1 MQDLSCGDPGRS
13 DQHKTIELP
22 VGYFVLY
29 AAGSAIVP
37 ATSRYILN
45 EEPQLRVNARPDSQD
60 PENIMSTQNIAVH
73 LPDGSIREVP
83 AGTTPLDIANSI
95 SPRLAA
101 ASVVA
106 RLTPVTT
113 ETKAKAAT
121 EESEAAM
128 YAAEDASATR
138 LVDLATP
145 LNADTKLELVTEKD
159 PEALKVVRHSAAHVL
174 ATAVLELFPET
185 KLGHGPA
192 TDAGFFYDFYREK
205 PFTPD
210 DLAAIEKKMAEV
222 VARDEKFVREYEPR
236 EQALAEFERDGDFMK
251 THFVTKFTEPESQV
265 SFYRNGKFVDFCRGP
280 HVPSTGRVKA
290 VKVTSLAGAYWLG
303 DEKNPQ
309 LQRMYGTAFFSQ
321 KDMDAHFARLEEA
334 AKRDHR
340 VLGKQLDLF
349 SIQELAGPGLVFWHP
364 KGGIVRKVME
374 DWMRDECLRRG
385 YLMVYTP
392 HVMRREL
399 WKVSGHEGFY
409 SGNMYTPMELDDA
422 EYRLKPMNCPGH
434 ILIYKNSPKSYRDL
448 PQRYAELGNV
458 YRYERSGTMHGLLRV
473 RGFTQDDAHIFCMPS
488 QIESE
493 VEACIDFAETV
504 LKTFGFNEFKIEL
517 STWDPNDR
525 KSYTGSDENWNLAIN
540 SLDRVLKAKA
550 IPYKTI
556 PGEAAF
562 YGPKIDIK
570 LVDVLGRLWQ
580 LSTVQFDFTLPA
592 RFELEYVGEDGERHQ
607 PVMVHRALFGSV
619 ERFFGV
625 LIEHYAGAFPF
636 WLAPVQIGLVPIS
649 ERHVAYAEK
658 VQTELKAAGF
668 RVEADARN
676 EKMNAKI
683 RDLANQ
689 KIPYILVFGDKEEAA
704 GSVSVR
710 TRGKGDQG
718 SMPLGE
724 FIAKAKGLAESKS
737 VEL

>member
-1 MQDLSCGDPGRS
+1 
-13 DQHKTIELP
+13 
-22 VGYFVLY
+22 
-29 AAGSAIVP
+29 
-37 ATSRYILN
+37 
-45 EEPQLRVNARPDSQD
+45 
-60 PENIMSTQNIAVH
+60 MSTQNIAVH

-113 ETKAKAAT
+113 ETKAKTTT
-121 EESEAAM
+121 EGESEAAM

-138 LVDLATP
+138 LVDLTTP
-145 LNADTKLELVTEKD
+145 LNADTKLELVKEND

-174 ATAVLELFPET
+174 ATAVLELFPDT

-222 VARDEKFVREYEPR
+222 IARDEKFVREYEPR
-236 EQALAEFERDGDFMK
+236 EEALAEFERDGDFMK
-251 THFVTKFTEPESQV
+251 THFVTKFTEPGSQV

-290 VKVTSLAGAYWLG
+290 VKVTTLAGAYWLG

-309 LQRMYGTAFFSQ
+309 LQRVYGTAFFSQ
-321 KDMDAHFARLEEA
+321 KEMDAHFARLEEA

-385 YLMVYTP
+385 YLMVFTP

-399 WKVSGHEGFY
+399 WKVSGHEGYY

-504 LKTFGFNEFKIEL
+504 LKTFGFNEFKVEL

-525 KSYTGSDENWNLAIN
+525 KSYTGSDENWNLAIG
-540 SLDRVLKAKA
+540 SLDRVLKAKG

-649 ERHVAYAEK
+649 ERHLAYAEK
-658 VQTELKAAGF
+658 VEAELKAAGF
-668 RVEADARN
+668 RVETDVRN

-689 KIPYILVFGDKEEAA
+689 KIPYILVFGDKEEGA
-704 GSVSVR
+704 GAVSVR

-718 SMPLGE
+718 SIPLSE
-724 FIAKAKGLAESKS
+724 FIAKANGLVESKS
-737 VEL
+737 TAL

>member
-1 MQDLSCGDPGRS
+1 MST
-13 DQHKTIELP
+13 KTI
-22 VGYFVLY
+22 
-29 AAGSAIVP
+29 AI
-37 ATSRYILN
+37 
-45 EEPQLRVNARPDSQD
+45 
-60 PENIMSTQNIAVH
+60 H
-73 LPDGSIREVP
+73 LPDGAVREVP
-83 AGTTPLDIANSI
+83 AGTTPFEIANSI

-106 RLTPVTT
+106 RLTPVNGTAPQKAT
-113 ETKAKAAT
+113 AETQ
-121 EESEAAM
+121 SEDAM
-128 YAAEDASATR
+128 YAAEDAAAPR

-145 LNADTKLELVTEKD
+145 LTADTKLELVTEKD
-159 PEALKVVRHSAAHVL
+159 PEALKVVRHSAAHVM

-192 TDAGFFYDFYREK
+192 TDSGFFYDFYREK
-205 PFTPD
+205 PFTPE
-210 DLAAIEKKMAEV
+210 DLTLIEAKMAEV
-222 VARDEKFVREYEPR
+222 VARDDQFVREYEPR
-236 EQALAEFERDGDFMK
+236 EQALAEFDRDGDFMK
-251 THFVTKFTEPESQV
+251 THFVTKFTSPGDQV

-290 VKVTSLAGAYWLG
+290 VKVTNLAGAYWLG

-309 LQRMYGTAFFSQ
+309 LQRIYGTAFFTQ
-321 KDMDAHFARLEEA
+321 KALDEHFARLEEA

-349 SIQELAGPGLVFWHP
+349 SIQELAGAGLIFWHP
-364 KGGIVRKVME
+364 KGAMIRKIME

-385 YLMVYTP
+385 YQLVYTP
-392 HVMRREL
+392 HVARVNL
-399 WKVSGHEGFY
+399 WQTSGHEGFY
-409 SGNMYTPMELDDA
+409 SQNMFTPMELDDA
-422 EYRLKPMNCPGH
+422 TYRMKPMNCPFH

-448 PQRYAELGNV
+448 PARYAELGNV

-473 RGFTQDDAHIFCMPS
+473 RGFTQDDAHIFCTPA
-488 QIESE
+488 QIEDE
-493 VEACIDFAETV
+493 VVACIDFAEAV
-504 LKTFGFNEFKIEL
+504 LHTFGFKEFKVEL

-525 KSYTGSDENWNLAIN
+525 AHYAGSDDNWNLAIKGLQ
-540 SLDRVLKAKA
+540 SALDRKGIA
-550 IPYKTI
+550 YKTI

-562 YGPKIDIK
+562 YGPKIDVK

-580 LSTVQFDFTLPA
+580 LSTVQFDFNLPA

-625 LIEHYAGAFPF
+625 LIEHYAGAFPL
-636 WLAPVQIGLVPIS
+636 WLAPVQVGLVPIS
-649 ERHVAYAEK
+649 ERHLPYAKK
-658 VQTELKAAGF
+658 VEAALKAAGF
-668 RVEADARN
+668 RVEVDSRN

-689 KIPYILVFGDKEEAA
+689 KTPYILVFGDKEEAA
-704 GSVSVR
+704 EAVSVR

-718 SMPLGE
+718 SMPLTE
-724 FIAKAKGLAESKS
+724 FIAKANALVEGKS
-737 VEL
+737 TDL